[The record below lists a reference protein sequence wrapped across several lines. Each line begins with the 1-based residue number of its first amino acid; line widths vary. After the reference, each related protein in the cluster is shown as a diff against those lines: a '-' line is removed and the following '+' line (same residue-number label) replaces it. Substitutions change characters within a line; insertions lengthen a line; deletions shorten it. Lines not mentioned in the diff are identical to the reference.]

1 MERIL
6 RLSGLEPLIATK
18 QSNFVNVG
26 ERTNVT
32 GSKAFLRLI
41 QEDGYE
47 EALAVAREQVEGGAQ
62 ILDVNMD
69 EAMIDGTFAM
79 VNFLNLIASE
89 PEIARIPIM
98 IDSSKWEIIVAGLKC
113 LQGKGVVNS
122 ISLKEGEEVFIQ
134 QAKFIQSMGAA
145 MVVMAF
151 DEHGQADSYERRNEI
166 CARSYDLLV
175 NKANVHPND
184 IIFDP
189 NIFPVATGM
198 EEHALNALDFFRAT
212 EWITQNL
219 PGCHVS
225 GGVSNVSF
233 SFRGNNAV
241 REAMHAAFLY
251 HAIQHGMNMGIVN
264 PTMLAVYSDIDPI
277 LLEHIEDVLFNRR
290 EDATERLLNFAE
302 TVKQGKKELVVDEAW
317 RAWEVEKRIEH
328 ALVKGID
335 KFIEDDVALCLP
347 LYPKP
352 LQIIEGPLMAGMNV
366 VGDLFGEGKMF
377 LPQVVKSARVMK
389 KAVSFLQPYI
399 EADKNGEIQKAGKI
413 LMATVK
419 GDVHDI
425 GKNIVGVVLACN
437 NYEIIDM
444 GVMVPGNE
452 IVNRAIE
459 EGVDIIGLSGLITP
473 SLEEMVKVATEM
485 QQRNLK
491 IPLLIGGAT
500 TSKVHTAVK
509 ITPNY
514 EGPVIYVPDA
524 SRAVTVAE
532 KMLGGDSKAYHDTV
546 LEEYERIRAHHE
558 LHNATKRMVPIE
570 MARKNKL
577 MLEFSKETIVKPTKL
592 GVFDGKIDVETLIP
606 YIDWSPFFR
615 SWDLH
620 GKYPEILSDS
630 VVGVEA
636 TKLLD
641 DARMCLS
648 DGIKNGWFH
657 PTYVY
662 GIFNANAVGDDIEIY
677 DETKQ
682 QVLHRSIG
690 LRQQIEKTSGQ
701 FNLCLSDYI
710 APKESG
716 IEDYIGCFA
725 VTSGDVT
732 KICRQFETAH
742 DDYTSIMIKAVADRL
757 AEALAEWLHERVR
770 HTHWGYDK
778 TPLKNEELIAEK
790 YKGIR
795 PAPGYP
801 ACPDHYE
808 KLGIFNVL
816 NATERI
822 GVSLTESLAMHPASS
837 VSGWYF
843 AHPSA
848 KYFGITAI
856 LEDQFL
862 SVCERRNVNKDEH
875 ISWFP
880 FMKK

>member
-1 MERIL
+1 
-6 RLSGLEPLIATK
+6 
-18 QSNFVNVG
+18 
-26 ERTNVT
+26 
-32 GSKAFLRLI
+32 
-41 QEDGYE
+41 
-47 EALAVAREQVEGGAQ
+47 
-62 ILDVNMD
+62 
-69 EAMIDGTFAM
+69 
-79 VNFLNLIASE
+79 
-89 PEIARIPIM
+89 
-98 IDSSKWEIIVAGLKC
+98 
-113 LQGKGVVNS
+113 
-122 ISLKEGEEVFIQ
+122 
-134 QAKFIQSMGAA
+134 
-145 MVVMAF
+145 
-151 DEHGQADSYERRNEI
+151 
-166 CARSYDLLV
+166 
-175 NKANVHPND
+175 
-184 IIFDP
+184 
-189 NIFPVATGM
+189 
-198 EEHALNALDFFRAT
+198 
-212 EWITQNL
+212 
-219 PGCHVS
+219 
-225 GGVSNVSF
+225 
-233 SFRGNNAV
+233 
-241 REAMHAAFLY
+241 
-251 HAIQHGMNMGIVN
+251 
-264 PTMLAVYSDIDPI
+264 
-277 LLEHIEDVLFNRR
+277 
-290 EDATERLLNFAE
+290 
-302 TVKQGKKELVVDEAW
+302 
-317 RAWEVEKRIEH
+317 
-328 ALVKGID
+328 
-335 KFIEDDVALCLP
+335 
-347 LYPKP
+347 
-352 LQIIEGPLMAGMNV
+352 
-366 VGDLFGEGKMF
+366 
-377 LPQVVKSARVMK
+377 
-389 KAVSFLQPYI
+389 
-399 EADKNGEIQKAGKI
+399 
-413 LMATVK
+413 
-419 GDVHDI
+419 
-425 GKNIVGVVLACN
+425 
-437 NYEIIDM
+437 M

-485 QQRNLK
+485 QERNLN

-577 MLEFSKETIVKPTKL
+577 MLDFSKDNIVKPRQL

-620 GKYPEILSDS
+620 GKYPEILTDS

-641 DARMCLS
+641 DARTCLS

-657 PTYVY
+657 PSYVY
-662 GIFNANAVGDDIEIY
+662 GLFNANAVGDDIEIY

-682 QVLHRSIG
+682 QVIHRSIG

-716 IEDYIGCFA
+716 IDDYIGCFA

-732 KICRQFETAH
+732 NICRQFETAH
-742 DDYTSIMIKAVADRL
+742 DDYSSIMIKAVADRL

-770 HTHWGYDK
+770 HTHWGYDN
-778 TPLKNEELIAEK
+778 TPLKNEDLIAEK

-843 AHPSA
+843 AHSSA

-862 SVCERRNVNKDEH
+862 SVCDRRNVNKDEH
-875 ISWFP
+875 VSWFP